1 MRCLKKSV
9 SNALLREVEKVS
21 KQRIYRLAE
30 TFRDKLAK
38 NDRVLDL
45 GCCRFDFNQL
55 PR

>member
-1 MRCLKKSV
+1 LAVLKSAGLV
-9 SNALLREVEKVS
+9 EVEKVS